1 MAWYHWIAVYCIIIG
16 GILFTIISPKPL
28 WLWGVIALLIIIGI
42 CWGYCYLTKKI
53 NMQIKRADNSALFL
67 FGEVWE

>member
-42 CWGYCYLTKKI
+42 LLGLLLPHKEDKYANKE
-53 NMQIKRADNSALFL
+53 
-67 FGEVWE
+67 G